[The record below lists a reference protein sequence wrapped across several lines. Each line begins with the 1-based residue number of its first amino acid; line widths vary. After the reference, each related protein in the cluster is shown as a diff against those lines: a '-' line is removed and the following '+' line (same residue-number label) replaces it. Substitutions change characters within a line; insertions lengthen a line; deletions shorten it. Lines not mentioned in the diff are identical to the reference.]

1 MTLILLSIL
10 LQSAVI
16 DWQSE
21 TIGQSKSY
29 AKHIDNNHEFALN
42 TWALTEVFFAH
53 CALQDTILSAI
64 QDKDINQLFARN
76 RACGAQDSKKNEVL
90 LEAAFLKGD
99 AELLSFY
106 FTQSVESSDS
116 LWLRFHNQWHST
128 LSEAEVM
135 NVQEIL
141 ERKPVSHFPLNPL
154 IDLGKLIS
162 PNRSSF
168 YTPEIL
174 GKAVEEWETQ
184 LALIKKNTLQYSV
197 TLSNIIMAA
206 NVIYNDYAILKHG
219 PDFLESPLFPNS
231 LIKIKR
237 INGIDFSNYIF
248 GDYDR
253 SLEVQRYH
261 SLPLLEYLDETEEKN
276 KVLLRHGAYLYA
288 LGKYQDA
295 QITYQTLLNESDNYL
310 SDYTLLNNLGISHLK
325 LGHSNKY
332 LALQL
337 NALEQEIKNYKSLL
351 NIYRNLFI
359 YYSSVKDINSA
370 LNYID
375 KAKDIAKKN
384 IDLEEMARIESFLGT
399 FYWATYKDYTKSL
412 HHFRLA
418 EKTLVP
424 NEHYEAYRDLLL
436 GKAEIFLKIDSLNS
450 AKQTLDQLIDI
461 SLSKSD
467 TPGFLHANIL
477 LASYYLKRSEL
488 EQVEKVFKEIRM
500 HSLDV
505 LDFELLTRYHTLTAS
520 HLYKS
525 GRAKEASAVLASVID
540 QIIERVKGNTDSQS
554 GFWAIADEYI
564 EAFELMIQLYTEN
577 DEPEKALVLLDKF
590 KTINDASLYNSPL
603 VKASRL
609 SEADLAEEIRLN
621 EQLQELRKKYLN
633 ESPDKRFALKIEI
646 DRISAE
652 REELLAKA
660 KLNQESPLP
669 PVWALQRALKTDEL
683 ILHFTELGSWLYV
696 THLTASSIAIKKYEL
711 DNSIRTYLSDI
722 ANQLAKGETNLT
734 HLYSIYNALELTTI
748 SPAINQITVIPDNY
762 LYRIPL
768 EILPTSQP
776 HSAISYGSTSYL
788 IEDYRFRYFTSL
800 QEFYKN
806 KRSRASST
814 PTDFSVFAISNFN
827 DFNSAD
833 LPSLPFATAEATNIS
848 QVLSAFETK
857 KIFTE
862 KAATKQQFK
871 HAVAT
876 SSIVHVA
883 THSEISEQNPL
894 FSTIFLKSESS
905 AADTL
910 ESEQALYAYEL
921 FDTALNSDF
930 IMLNSCSSGSGNYMQ
945 GTGIMGISRALRY
958 AGAKSLALNL
968 WPVHDKAASEF
979 ATDFYTFINQGYTK
993 SEAVRLAKLNQ
1004 LNSGNANPHFW
1015 GAYVMIGNP
1024 APLTGKNEHSR
1035 MLYLALFS
1043 SIIATGY
1050 GARKY
1055 I

>member
-21 TIGQSKSY
+21 TIEQSKSY
-29 AKHIDNNHEFALN
+29 AEHIDNNHEFALN
-42 TWALTEVFFAH
+42 TWAFTEVFFTH

-76 RACGAQDSKKNEVL
+76 RACGAQDSKKNAVL

-106 FTQSVESSDS
+106 FSQSVESSDS

-128 LSEAEVM
+128 LSEAEIM

-162 PNRSSF
+162 PDRSAF
-168 YTPEIL
+168 YTSETL
-174 GKAVEEWETQ
+174 ARAVGEWESQ
-184 LALIKKNTLQYSV
+184 LVLLSEGTLQYSV
-197 TLSNIIMAA
+197 ILSNIIMAA
-206 NVIYNDYAILKHG
+206 NIIYNDNAILRHA
-219 PDFLESPLFPNS
+219 PAFLASELFPNS
-231 LIKIKR
+231 LIKIRR
-237 INGIDFSNYIF
+237 INGIDFSNYVY
-248 GDYDR
+248 GNYDQ
-253 SLEVQRYH
+253 SLQVQRKY
-261 SLPLLEYLDETEEKN
+261 SLPLLEYLNESNEKHR
-276 KVLLRHGAYLYA
+276 VLLRHGAYLFA
-288 LGKYQDA
+288 LGKYQEA
-295 QITYQTLLNESDNYL
+295 QIIYQRLINESDL
-310 SDYTLLNNLGISHLK
+310 FLADYTLLNNLGISHLK

-332 LALQL
+332 LTLQL
-337 NALEQEIKNYKSLL
+337 NALEQEINNHKSLL

-359 YYSSVKDINSA
+359 YYSSINDINSA

-375 KAKDIAKKN
+375 KAKEVATLNNDSNELAN
-384 IDLEEMARIESFLGT
+384 ISAYLGS
-399 FYWATYKDYTKSL
+399 FYWATYKD
-412 HHFRLA
+412 A
-418 EKTLVP
+418 EKALQSYKEAEKVISYDS
-424 NEHYEAYRDLLL
+424 NYEILRDLFIE
-436 GKAEIFLKIDSLNS
+436 KATISLYADSLTS
-450 AKQTLDQLIDI
+450 AQQTLDQLIDI

-477 LASYYLKRSEL
+477 LASYYLKRGEL

-505 LDFELLTRYHTLTAS
+505 LDFELLTRFHTLTAS

-525 GRAKEASAVLASVID
+525 GRAKEASVVLASVID

-564 EAFELMIQLYTEN
+564 EAFELMIQLYIEN

-609 SEADLAEEIRLN
+609 SETDLAEEIRLN

-633 ESPDKRFALKIEI
+633 ESQDKRFALKIEI

-711 DNSIRTYLSDI
+711 DNSVRTYLSDI

-734 HLYSIYNALELTTI
+734 HLHSIYNALELTTI

-806 KRSRASST
+806 KRSRANST
-814 PTDFSVFAISNFN
+814 ATDFSVFAISNFD

-833 LPSLPFATAEATNIS
+833 LPSLPFAATEATNIS
-848 QVLSAFETK
+848 QVLSAFKTK

-894 FSTIFLKSESS
+894 FSTIFLKSESP

-921 FDTALNSDF
+921 FDAALNSEF

-979 ATDFYTFINQGYTK
+979 ATDFYTFINQGHTK
-993 SEAVRLAKLNQ
+993 NEAVRLAKLNQ